1 MRKNIFGRK
10 FKRDINERK
19 ALFKLLMSSLVL
31 REKIKTTQA
40 KAKAIKGEVDKLI
53 TKARKEKVLARKLLS
68 SHLTPNA
75 IDKLLSEIAPRFKE
89 RHGGYTRIV
98 KTGRRLSDGARMV
111 LMEWTESA
119 VLKSPDLLDES
130 SNTTATAKAKTRSVK
145 KQARAKTSSRG
156 KTLRAKQIKSK
167 K

>member
-68 SHLTPNA
+68 SHLTPKA

-119 VLKSPDLLDES
+119 VLKSPNLLDES
-130 SNTTATAKAKTRSVK
+130 SNTTVTAKVKTRSVK
-145 KQARAKTSSRG
+145 RQAQAKTSSRG